1 MSVKNS
7 PMRSTTNAP
16 WDIRDLCWK
25 SITLENLSPS
35 SSTRPKNRAT
45 NRSPRTITRSPSP
58 KRSCHHLQRIRPDP
72 SDFFR
77 RTCNHHPDAF
87 RERNHH
93 RKPRLHKPGDTFV
106 RLRRK
111 LFLIFEI
118 FFLNIIWKTVNF
130 FLPSSFFLAF
140 TLCTLND
147 YSEMPNATSEQFFF
161 YFINSASCFSNI
173 AIFRKASSARAFS
186 LRVFWRSSS
195 RPSSL
200 PSSLSNSLC
209 FSSSYS

>member
-1 MSVKNS
+1 MENFALPLHAVTASILFLQILVDTIFFMIHIKDMLIQHWMSWTAVSVKNS

-25 SITLENLSPS
+25 SITMAKHSPS
-35 SSTRPKNRAT
+35 PSTKPVNRAT

-118 FFLNIIWKTVNF
+118 FSWI
-130 FLPSSFFLAF
+130 SSG
-140 TLCTLND
+140 
-147 YSEMPNATSEQFFF
+147 
-161 YFINSASCFSNI
+161 
-173 AIFRKASSARAFS
+173 RR
-186 LRVFWRSSS
+186 
-195 RPSSL
+195 
-200 PSSLSNSLC
+200 
-209 FSSSYS
+209 